1 MSTELPSSTG
11 EDATPETLYS
21 APEPVGEESDTESV
35 RSALDANDALGG
47 DGEEGLSLTDDDA
60 LSDDGAV
67 TTGDSQ
73 SGTLDTG
80 AIVRE
85 E

>member
-47 DGEEGLSLTDDDA
+47 DEDQTLTDDDA
-60 LSDDGAV
+60 LTDDGAV
-67 TTGDSQ
+67 TTGDSE

-80 AIVRE
+80 AVIRE

>member
-1 MSTELPSSTG
+1 MSTELPSSTS

-35 RSALDANDALGG
+35 RSALEQNDALGG
-47 DGEEGLSLTDDDA
+47 GDEDGGALTDDDA
-60 LSDDGAV
+60 LSDNGAV
-67 TTGDSQ
+67 TTGDSE
-73 SGTLDTG
+73 SGTMDTG
-80 AIVRE
+80 AIIRE

>member
-1 MSTELPSSTG
+1 MSTELPSSTS

-21 APEPVGEESDTESV
+21 APEEVDEETDTESL
-35 RSALDANDALGG
+35 RSALDKNDALGG
-47 DGEEGLSLTDDDA
+47 DDEDLALTDDDA
-60 LSDDGAV
+60 LSDNGAV
-67 TTGDSQ
+67 TTGDSA

-80 AIVRE
+80 AVIRE

>member
-21 APEPVGEESDTESV
+21 APEPVGEESDTESA

-47 DGEEGLSLTDDDA
+47 DEDQTLTDDDA
-60 LSDDGAV
+60 LTDDRAV
-67 TTGDSQ
+67 TTGDSE
-73 SGTLDTG
+73 SGKFDTG
-80 AIVRE
+80 AVIRE

>member
-1 MSTELPSSTG
+1 MTTELPSSSS
-11 EDATPETLYS
+11 EDASHETLFS
-21 APEPVGEESDTESV
+21 APEPLAEESDTESA
-35 RSALDANDALGG
+35 RSALEQNDALGG
-47 DGEEGLSLTDDDA
+47 DEDGTLTDDDA

-67 TTGDSQ
+67 TTGDSA

-80 AIVRE
+80 AIIRE